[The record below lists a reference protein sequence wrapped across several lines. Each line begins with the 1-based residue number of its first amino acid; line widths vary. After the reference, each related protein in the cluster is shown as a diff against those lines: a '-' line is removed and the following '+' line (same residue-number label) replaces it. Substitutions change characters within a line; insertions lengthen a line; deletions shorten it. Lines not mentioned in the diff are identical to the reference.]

1 MSQLEHLE
9 AIERRLWS
17 AADTLRANSNYAS
30 NEYFLPVMGLVFLR
44 HACSRYLTVKD
55 AIAADLP
62 TRGVVFDPACGSGG
76 MFVQS
81 ARTMAEHGQSPIERL
96 TFRGLEKNA
105 TTIRLARTNLAVHGL
120 EVEGLVKLVD
130 RAEIAANAWS
140 LTPGRYVGV
149 APEVEDEGFDFAEA
163 LRTIHAELDD
173 LNAEGDAMTEEI
185 RWQYRFRNFARAFT
199 LLREALEGDVEALS
213 QLEREGVIQRF
224 EYTFE
229 LAWNLLKDWL
239 EYDGIVLPTVT
250 PRHVIRQAFQARL
263 IQDGDVWIDMLTDRN
278 LMSHTYDF
286 AKFEV
291 VIRKIQRQYLA
302 ILGELYERLSLEVL
316 ES

>member
-1 MSQLEHLE
+1 
-9 AIERRLWS
+9 
-17 AADTLRANSNYAS
+17 
-30 NEYFLPVMGLVFLR
+30 
-44 HACSRYLTVKD
+44 
-55 AIAADLP
+55 
-62 TRGVVFDPACGSGG
+62 
-76 MFVQS
+76 
-81 ARTMAEHGQSPIERL
+81 
-96 TFRGLEKNA
+96 
-105 TTIRLARTNLAVHGL
+105 
-120 EVEGLVKLVD
+120 
-130 RAEIAANAWS
+130 
-140 LTPGRYVGV
+140 
-149 APEVEDEGFDFAEA
+149 
-163 LRTIHAELDD
+163 
-173 LNAEGDAMTEEI
+173 MTEEI
-185 RWQYRFRNFARAFT
+185 RWHYRFRNFSRAFA
-199 LLREALEGDVEALS
+199 LLREALEGEVEALS

-229 LAWNLLKDWL
+229 LAWNLLKDRL

-302 ILGELYERLSLEVL
+302 ILGELYERLSLEAL